1 MWVNVKIREKKK
13 RKASFMEIVKTF
25 QRKTTLH
32 LLTLYSIPIT
42 PVSSKR
48 SPVQL
53 NNTLKTNIVA
63 TQTFDDD
70 QAPLFSWINITKIN
84 DEIEHPQ
91 VAKNNLFIMEY
102 NQSLVK

>member
-1 MWVNVKIREKKK
+1 MGKCKNSRKKEEKGFFYGNSKNISAK
-13 RKASFMEIVKTF
+13 NNFT
-25 QRKTTLH
+25 
-32 LLTLYSIPIT
+32 PINST

-48 SPVQL
+48 SPIQL